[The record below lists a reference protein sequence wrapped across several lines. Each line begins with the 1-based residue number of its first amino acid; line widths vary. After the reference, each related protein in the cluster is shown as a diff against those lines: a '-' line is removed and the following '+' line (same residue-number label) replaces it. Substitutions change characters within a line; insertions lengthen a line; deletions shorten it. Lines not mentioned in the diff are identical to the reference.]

1 MHRIDTETAVDGRFV
16 NKDPDHSI
24 RATKLNAE
32 WFNSVQ
38 EEICNLLEDNGVT
51 LSDSSNEQLKDLFHD
66 LLRGN
71 FGLSSIGADG
81 SFSGKSL
88 SINVH
93 TQGTDQGCAV
103 VANNGGIF
111 VAGDDGSNLFQVNS
125 TGVVANN
132 LSSDVGLFQNLGVL
146 EWFGIGDAGIGFNS
160 VSPSG
165 GGEPILFLN
174 GSLNIGSST
183 VPKSLSV
190 SGNLNIGAVAS
201 FAGSVVQNSVPVF
214 GCGSNTSSL
223 ADLSKPVF
231 LMSGNFGTDV
241 WLRGESVDSLGK
253 VRIFVNASGGP
264 LHLLYR
270 SPADLYNEDVTLN
283 SGDSA
288 MLVCVGVNDSGYGKY
303 AKIC

>member
-1 MHRIDTETAVDGRFV
+1 MQRIATPTASSDHKFLPGDGGTFRGTQF
-16 NKDPDHSI
+16 S
-24 RATKLNAE
+24 AAWCNA
-32 WFNSVQ
+32 VQ

-125 TGVVANN
+125 TGAVANN
-132 LSSDVGLFQNLGVL
+132 LSSDVGLFKNLGAS

-288 MLVCVGVNDSGYGKY
+288 MLICVGVNDSGYGKY